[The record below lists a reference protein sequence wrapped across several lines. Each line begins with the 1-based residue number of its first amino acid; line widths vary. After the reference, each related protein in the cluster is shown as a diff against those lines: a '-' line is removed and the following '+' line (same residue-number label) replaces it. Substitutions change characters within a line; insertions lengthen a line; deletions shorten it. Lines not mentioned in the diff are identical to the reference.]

1 MIEVLAF
8 IIWAVCGLFFI
19 GLGIYDICSK
29 KQVPFGIWAN
39 AEPEPMKDVKGHNR
53 AVGILWCVY
62 GIVFMLLGLP
72 LMTGQNSPYIIISI
86 LGVAFESLVA
96 MAVYVVVIE
105 NKYKK

>member
-1 MIEVLAF
+1 MR
-8 IIWAVCGLFFI
+8 
-19 GLGIYDICSK
+19 
-29 KQVPFGIWAN
+29 
-39 AEPEPMKDVKGHNR
+39 DVKGHNR
-53 AVGILWCVY
+53 AVGILWCIY

>member
-1 MIEVLAF
+1 
-8 IIWAVCGLFFI
+8 CGLFFI

-29 KQVPFGIWAN
+29 NQLPFCIWSN
-39 AEPEPMKDVKGHNR
+39 EETEPMRDVKGHNR
-53 AVGILWCVY
+53 AVGILWCIY